1 MNGLA
6 VLLMG
11 AVMFFCFIWFQKIL
25 KKDYSRFKTLNH
37 TNANPHQAEGIIR
50 SFGNISAFS
59 FLLFIFSTTVSF
71 FILTIA
77 IKPPPA
83 MIETS
88 YFLGFIPYSTVSASF
103 QSVWSNLAF
112 ALGLSI
118 SLPFITLAICGFGL
132 VLPRTIPPSYIAMLL
147 ILGSLVYASAYIF
160 DGSVMHKQPSFIPP
174 ILALPEWISK
184 AYNACT
190 SIIKVNFFC
199 IALILKTYLG
209 PVFTGYIISVEV
221 YHFLVHGVVKPV
233 PLLSSILDWVFEGLP
248 HWVSSIYLIT
258 QVIYNIISNGIEVAD
273 G

>member
-11 AVMFFCFIWFQKIL
+11 AVMILCVIWFQKIL
-25 KKDYSRFKTLNH
+25 KKDHRHFKALSH
-37 TNANPHQAEGIIR
+37 ANANLHQAESIIDSFGIILA
-50 SFGNISAFS
+50 SS
-59 FLLFIFSTTVSF
+59 FLQIILLATVFF
-71 FILTIA
+71 FILIIA
-77 IKPPPA
+77 LKPPPA

-88 YFLGFIPYSTVSASF
+88 YLLGFIPYSTLSAAF
-103 QSVWSNLAF
+103 QSICWNLAF

-118 SLPFITLAICGFGL
+118 TLPFITLAICRFGL
-132 VLPRTIPPSYIAMLL
+132 VLPRTIPPSYIARLL
-147 ILGSLVYASAYIF
+147 IVGSLVYASAYLF
-160 DGSVMHKQPSFIPP
+160 DGSVVHKHPSFIPP
-174 ILALPEWISK
+174 MLSLPEWISR
-184 AYNACT
+184 AYNACS

-199 IALILKTYLG
+199 ITLILKTYLG

-221 YHFLVHGVVKPV
+221 YHFLVHGVIKPV

-258 QVIYNIISNGIEVAD
+258 QVIYNIIANGLEVSD